1 MRGLYRAAPTCAGWL
16 CGGGTYP
23 VYAFLTSKERIMASS
38 RWPLRNIWRK
48 IEAEHLDRLEVPAT
62 PAA

>member
-1 MRGLYRAAPTCAGWL
+1 MP
-16 CGGGTYP
+16 
-23 VYAFLTSKERIMASS
+23 SS

-48 IEAEHLDRLEVPAT
+48 IEAEHFDRPEVPAT